1 MSQSASEFK
10 LEASFRKRLYFFTGL
25 IVFTLTSYILQ
36 LFNLQIIQ
44 GSENSLKAERFVR
57 RSESIPADRC
67 QIFDRNF
74 LTPETSQ
81 PLVSNSA
88 SLDVILN
95 TSLFKND
102 PKRIKEFIY
111 RFCESLSIPLAY
123 YEKDL
128 QENRLIK
135 KIRTRE
141 PFVLLEGI
149 SREQQER
156 ILVLDNINRY
166 VYLVSSPARVYHM
179 GPALAHV
186 SGYVGKPTTNDIQE
200 KEIKSYQ
207 LVGKG
212 GIESLYDTILRGQD
226 GFRIQKR
233 NTEGNIE
240 EERVI
245 EHSVPG
251 NNLILTID
259 RDMQIAAYKALKG
272 VRGTVFALRP
282 TTGEILAM
290 ASNPSYDPNIL
301 SGKNKQDRANH
312 FARVTNNGAFLNL
325 AIQSKFPPASTYKVL
340 VALAAMESEHKI
352 NFDPKQT
359 FSCPANFTL
368 KSTFKGVPDQ
378 VFYNW
383 DKKNHGELNLAQ
395 AIEKSNS
402 VYFYQLGY
410 KLGAEPILAYSRL
423 FGLDKRT
430 GIDLPGEVTGFIP
443 SSEWKKRTYG
453 NKWFDGDTVNLSIG
467 QGFLSVTPLEMALFY
482 MAIINN
488 GKIYKPFVISEIR
501 SPLDNSIIQKIEP
514 TILRDIPL
522 KRSTVEAV
530 KEGLYLVGYSGTA
543 SGVLNSPN
551 LPEIAGKTGTAQTR
565 RRGASS
571 SNHAWFIGYAPF
583 NAPPEKQIL
592 VAAFVEYGVGGA
604 ASAAPAAREIF
615 KAAFPPGSYPR
626 QDRTRVKPMEEE
638 APVEGEA
645 F

>member
-10 LEASFRKRLYFFTGL
+10 LETSFRRRLYFFSGM
-25 IVFTLTSYILQ
+25 IVFTLTAYILQ
-36 LFNLQIIQ
+36 LFNLQIVQ

-57 RSESIPADRC
+57 RSESIPADRGN
-67 QIFDRNF
+67 IFDRNF

-95 TSLFKND
+95 TNLLKND
-102 PKRIKEFIY
+102 PKKVKEFIY
-111 RFCESLSIPLAY
+111 KFCESLSIPIVY
-123 YEKDL
+123 FEKDL
-128 QENRLIK
+128 QESRLIK
-135 KIRTRE
+135 KIRSRE
-141 PFVLLEGI
+141 PFILLEGI

-156 ILVLDNINRY
+156 ILVLDTINRY

-186 SGYVGKPTTNDIQE
+186 TGYVGKPTTSDLQG

-212 GIESLYDTILRGQD
+212 GIESNFDSILRGQD

-245 EHSVPG
+245 EHSIPG
-251 NNLILTID
+251 NNLVLTID

-272 VRGTVFALRP
+272 VRGTVVALKAN
-282 TTGEILAM
+282 TGEVLAM

-301 SGKNKQDRANH
+301 SGKNKSERSNH
-312 FARVTNNGAFLNL
+312 ITRVTANGGFLNL
-325 AIQSKFPPASTYKVL
+325 SIQSRFPPASTFKTL
-340 VALAAMESEHKI
+340 VGLAAMESEHKI
-352 NFDPKQT
+352 NYDPKQT
-359 FSCPANFTL
+359 FTCPASFSL
-368 KSTFKGVPDQ
+368 KSTFQGVPDQ

-383 DKKNHGELNLAQ
+383 DKKGHGELNLAQ
-395 AIEKSNS
+395 ALEKSNS

-423 FGLDKRT
+423 FGLDKKT
-430 GIDLPGEVTGFIP
+430 GIDLPGETTGFVP
-443 SSEWKKRTYG
+443 SSDWKKRTYG
-453 NKWFDGDTVNLSIG
+453 SKWFDGDTVNLSIG
-467 QGFLSVTPLEMALFY
+467 QGFISVTPIEMALFY

-488 GKIYKPFVISEIR
+488 GKIYKPFVVSEIR
-501 SPLDNSIIQKIEP
+501 SPLDNSLIQKTEP

-522 KRSTVEAV
+522 KKSTIEAL

-543 SGVLNSPN
+543 SGVLNIPG

-571 SNHAWFIGYAPF
+571 SNHAWFIGYAPA
-583 NAPPEKQIL
+583 NAPVEKQVL
-592 VAAFVEYGVGGA
+592 VATFVEYGVGGA
-604 ASAAPAAREIF
+604 AIAAPVAREVF
-615 KAAFPPGSYPR
+615 KAAFPPGSFPKPDR
-626 QDRTRVKPMEEE
+626 ARTRTMESE
-638 APVEGEA
+638 APVEQEE

>member
-10 LEASFRKRLYFFTGL
+10 LETSFRRRLYFFSGM
-25 IVFTLTSYILQ
+25 IVFTLTAYILQ
-36 LFNLQIIQ
+36 LFNLQIVQ

-57 RSESIPADRC
+57 RSESIPADRGN
-67 QIFDRNF
+67 IFDRNF

-95 TSLFKND
+95 TNLLKND
-102 PKRIKEFIY
+102 PKKVKEFIY
-111 RFCESLSIPLAY
+111 KFCEALSIPIVY
-123 YEKDL
+123 FEKDL
-128 QENRLIK
+128 QESRLIK
-135 KIRTRE
+135 KIRSRE
-141 PFVLLEGI
+141 PFILLEGI

-156 ILVLDNINRY
+156 ILVLDTINRY

-186 SGYVGKPTTNDIQE
+186 TGYVGKPTTSDLQG

-212 GIESLYDTILRGQD
+212 GIESNFDSILRGQD

-245 EHSVPG
+245 EHSIPG
-251 NNLILTID
+251 NNLVLTID

-272 VRGTVFALRP
+272 VRGTVVALKAN
-282 TTGEILAM
+282 TGEVLAM

-301 SGKNKQDRANH
+301 SGKNKSERSNH
-312 FARVTNNGAFLNL
+312 ITRVTANGGFLNL
-325 AIQSKFPPASTYKVL
+325 SIQSRFPPASTFKTL
-340 VALAAMESEHKI
+340 VGLAAMESEHKI
-352 NFDPKQT
+352 NYDPKQT
-359 FSCPANFTL
+359 FTCPASFSL
-368 KSTFKGVPDQ
+368 KSTFQGVPDQ

-383 DKKNHGELNLAQ
+383 DKKGHGELNLAQ
-395 AIEKSNS
+395 ALEKSNS

-423 FGLDKRT
+423 FGLDKKT
-430 GIDLPGEVTGFIP
+430 GIDLPGETTGFVP
-443 SSEWKKRTYG
+443 SSDWKKRTYG
-453 NKWFDGDTVNLSIG
+453 SKWFDGDTVNLSIG
-467 QGFLSVTPLEMALFY
+467 QGFISVTPIEMALFY

-488 GKIYKPFVISEIR
+488 GKIYKPFVVSEIR
-501 SPLDNSIIQKIEP
+501 SPLDNSLIQKTEP

-522 KRSTVEAV
+522 KKSTIEAL

-543 SGVLNSPN
+543 SGVLNIPG

-571 SNHAWFIGYAPF
+571 SNHAWFIGYAPA
-583 NAPPEKQIL
+583 NAPVEKQVL
-592 VAAFVEYGVGGA
+592 VATFVEYGVGGA
-604 ASAAPAAREIF
+604 AIAAPVAREVF
-615 KAAFPPGSYPR
+615 KAAFPPGSFPKPDR
-626 QDRTRVKPMEEE
+626 ARTRTMESE
-638 APVEGEA
+638 APVEQEE

>member
-1 MSQSASEFK
+1 MSQSASEFR
-10 LEASFRKRLYFFTGL
+10 LETSFRRRLYFFSGM
-25 IVFTLTSYILQ
+25 IVFTLTAYIMQ
-36 LFNLQIIQ
+36 LFNLQIVQ

-57 RSESIPADRC
+57 RSESIPADRGN
-67 QIFDRNF
+67 IFDRNF

-95 TSLFKND
+95 TNLLKND
-102 PKRIKEFIY
+102 PKKVKEFIY
-111 RFCESLSIPLAY
+111 RFCEALSIPLVY
-123 YEKDL
+123 FEKDL
-128 QENRLIK
+128 QESRLIK
-135 KIRTRE
+135 KIRSRE
-141 PFVLLEGI
+141 PFLLLEGI

-156 ILVLDNINRY
+156 ILVLDTINKY
-166 VYLVSSPARVYHM
+166 IYLVSSPARVYHM

-186 SGYVGKPTTNDIQE
+186 SGYVGKPTVSDLQG

-212 GIESLYDTILRGQD
+212 GIESNFDSILRGQD

-251 NNLILTID
+251 NNLILSID

-272 VRGTVFALRP
+272 VRGTVIALKAN
-282 TTGEILAM
+282 TGEVMAM

-301 SGKNKQDRANH
+301 SGKNKSERSNH
-312 FARVTNNGAFLNL
+312 ITRVTANGGFLNL
-325 AIQSKFPPASTYKVL
+325 AIQSRFPPASTFKTL
-340 VALAAMESEHKI
+340 VGLAAMESEHKI

-359 FSCPANFTL
+359 FTCPASFSL
-368 KSTFKGVPDQ
+368 KSTFQGVPDQ

-383 DKKNHGELNLAQ
+383 DKKGHGELNLAQ
-395 AIEKSNS
+395 ALEKSNS

-423 FGLDKRT
+423 FGLDKKT
-430 GIDLPGEVTGFIP
+430 GIDLPGETTGFIP
-443 SSEWKKRTYG
+443 SSDWKKRTYG

-467 QGFLSVTPLEMALFY
+467 QGFISVTPIEMALFY
-482 MAIINN
+482 MAIVNN
-488 GKIYKPFVISEIR
+488 GKIYKPYIVSEIR
-501 SPLDNSIIQKIEP
+501 SPLDNSLIQKTEP

-522 KRSTVEAV
+522 KKSTIEAL

-543 SGVLNSPN
+543 SGVLNAPG

-571 SNHAWFIGYAPF
+571 SNHAWFIGYAPA
-583 NAPPEKQIL
+583 NAPVEKQII
-592 VAAFVEYGVGGA
+592 VASFVEYGVGGA
-604 ASAAPAAREIF
+604 AIAAPVAREVF
-615 KAAFPPGSYPR
+615 RAAFPPGTFPKPER
-626 QDRTRVKPMEEE
+626 NRTKTMESE
-638 APVEGEA
+638 APIEQEE

>member
-10 LEASFRKRLYFFTGL
+10 LETSFRRRLYFFSGM
-25 IVFTLTSYILQ
+25 IVFTLTAYILQ
-36 LFNLQIIQ
+36 LFNLQIVQ

-57 RSESIPADRC
+57 RSESIPADRGN
-67 QIFDRNF
+67 IFDRNF

-95 TSLFKND
+95 TNLLKND
-102 PKRIKEFIY
+102 PKKVKEFIY
-111 RFCESLSIPLAY
+111 KFCESLSIPTVY
-123 YEKDL
+123 FEKDL
-128 QENRLIK
+128 QESRLIK
-135 KIRTRE
+135 KIRSRE
-141 PFVLLEGI
+141 PFILLEGI

-156 ILVLDNINRY
+156 ILVLDTINRY

-186 SGYVGKPTTNDIQE
+186 TGYVGKPTSSDLQG

-212 GIESLYDTILRGQD
+212 GIESNFDSILRGQD

-245 EHSVPG
+245 EHSIPG
-251 NNLILTID
+251 NNLVLTID

-272 VRGTVFALRP
+272 VRGTVVALKAN
-282 TTGEILAM
+282 TGEVLAM

-301 SGKNKQDRANH
+301 SGKNKSERSNH
-312 FARVTNNGAFLNL
+312 ITRVTANGGFLNL
-325 AIQSKFPPASTYKVL
+325 SIQSRFPPASTFKTL
-340 VALAAMESEHKI
+340 VGLAAMESEHKI
-352 NFDPKQT
+352 NYDPKQT
-359 FSCPANFTL
+359 FTCPASFSL
-368 KSTFKGVPDQ
+368 KSTFQGVPDQ

-383 DKKNHGELNLAQ
+383 DKKGHGELNLAQ
-395 AIEKSNS
+395 ALEKSNS

-423 FGLDKRT
+423 FGLDKKT
-430 GIDLPGEVTGFIP
+430 GIDLPGETTGFVP
-443 SSEWKKRTYG
+443 SSDWKKRTYG

-467 QGFLSVTPLEMALFY
+467 QGFISVTPIEMALFY

-488 GKIYKPFVISEIR
+488 GKIYKPFVVSEIR
-501 SPLDNSIIQKIEP
+501 SPLDNSLIQKTEP

-522 KRSTVEAV
+522 KKSTIEAL

-543 SGVLNSPN
+543 SGVLNIPG

-571 SNHAWFIGYAPF
+571 SNHAWFIGYAPA
-583 NAPPEKQIL
+583 NAPVDKQVL
-592 VAAFVEYGVGGA
+592 VATFVEYGVGGA
-604 ASAAPAAREIF
+604 AIAAPVAREVF
-615 KAAFPPGSYPR
+615 KAAFPPGSFPKPDR
-626 QDRTRVKPMEEE
+626 ARTRTMESE
-638 APVEGEA
+638 APVEQEE